1 MWSEEA
7 ATGLPIE
14 VNVVIQSP
22 DDIRNDISG
31 ANAARD
37 GQENTTGDFTV
48 IYERDKFART
58 KIPSKRTNGVNSV
71 SASRIRH
78 VKQRESYDVS
88 VINVRENDPKFKI
101 PGHHARTNAASFGH
115 KQEINKVAI
124 ILKSKTKLENS
135 TSRGL

>member
-22 DDIRNDISG
+22 HDIRNDISR

-37 GQENTTGDFTV
+37 GQENATDDFTV

-58 KIPSKRTNGVNSV
+58 KFPSKRTNGVNSV
-71 SASRIRH
+71 SASRILL
-78 VKQRESYDVS
+78 VKQNESYDVS

-101 PGHHARTNAASFGH
+101 PGYHARTKSANFGH
-115 KQEINKVAI
+115 KQEINNVAI
-124 ILKSKTKLENS
+124 TLESKN
-135 TSRGL
+135 